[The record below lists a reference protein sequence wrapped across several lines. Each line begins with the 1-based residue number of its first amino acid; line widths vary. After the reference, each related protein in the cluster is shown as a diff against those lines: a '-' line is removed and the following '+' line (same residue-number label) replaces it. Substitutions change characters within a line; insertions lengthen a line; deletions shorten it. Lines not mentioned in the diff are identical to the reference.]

1 MKNYTSEVPVERTIT
16 RIEQI
21 LAKFGARNIL
31 KDYGDDRELAS
42 LSFTLFHKGTG
53 KNLMIRMP
61 VNVEAVRKV
70 LMSYRK
76 RRPYGGSLERMRQQA
91 GRTAWRLQQDWLEVQ
106 LSLIELEQVE
116 ALQVFLP
123 YLLID
128 GRQTFYK
135 SLQEGGFKMLP
146 EWEPNNKED

>member
-31 KDYGDDRELAS
+31 KAYKDGELET
-42 LSFTLFHKGTG
+42 LSFALFHAPSG
-53 KNLMIRMP
+53 KTLMIQMP
-61 VNVEAVRKV
+61 ANIDAVKKALAKPLKQEPSRETIA
-70 LMSYRK
+70 RID
-76 RRPYGGSLERMRQQA
+76 RQA
-91 GRTAWRLQQDWLEVQ
+91 PRTAWRLQQDWLEVQ
-106 LSLIELEQVE
+106 LTLIELEQVE